1 MNVCLDGCIPFQ
13 HPPECL
19 HLFLVVRRR
28 HRAVSKTPLRLQL
41 TMELLGGLV
50 LESVV
55 SYLRRLY
62 LGRRHNR
69 YLRKVHKALLSP
81 ADVGRIVDQ
90 RIWEGLR
97 EVRKLGDTSHDIQ
110 ANCLLLDEGQEAT

>member
-1 MNVCLDGCIPFQ
+1 MQIDADQCSRRSTLIRVESFVMNI
-13 HPPECL
+13 
-19 HLFLVVRRR
+19 
-28 HRAVSKTPLRLQL
+28 S
-41 TMELLGGLV
+41 MELLGGLV

-69 YLRKVHKALLSP
+69 YLRKVHKSLVSP
-81 ADVGRIVDQ
+81 AEVGRIVDQ

-97 EVRKLGDTSHDIQ
+97 EVGLLGTW
-110 ANCLLLDEGQEAT
+110 LLNKFRTLTL